1 MLTKPQES
9 YRRTESPGELQRTTM
24 LILGEDSAHDNGSVL
39 GQTLSGPL
47 LLKSSGGQNDHHLA
61 RPHLRE
67 TIPQREF
74 FERAEAAFDS
84 RSGAPVS

>member
-1 MLTKPQES
+1 MLTKPQEN
-9 YRRTESPGELQRTTM
+9 YRRTKCPGELQRTTV
-24 LILGEDSAHDNGSVL
+24 LILDEGSAHDNGSVL

-61 RPHLRE
+61 IPHLRE

-74 FERAEAAFDS
+74 FE
-84 RSGAPVS
+84 